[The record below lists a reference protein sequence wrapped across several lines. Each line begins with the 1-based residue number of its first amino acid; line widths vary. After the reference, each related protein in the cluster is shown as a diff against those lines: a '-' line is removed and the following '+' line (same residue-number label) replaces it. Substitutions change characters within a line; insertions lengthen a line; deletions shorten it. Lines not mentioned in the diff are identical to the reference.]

1 MKKIV
6 NEIDIDNKRVIVRCD
21 FNVPIKNGKILDS
34 SKIDAATE
42 TINYLI
48 EHNCKIILLSH
59 LGKVRSEADKQ
70 KNTLKPVFEYLKTIL
85 KTNVYFY
92 EKTRSL
98 DLDNKVKG
106 LNSREVLLIENTRHE
121 DYPDKLES
129 NNDIQLAMYWSNLGD
144 IFVLDAFAS
153 AHRAHA
159 STCGIAKFI
168 PNCYGFLVAKE
179 MANLDK
185 YVNHPEHPFTIVM
198 GGAKMD
204 DKLALI
210 KTLIKKCD
218 FMLLGGALA
227 NTCLKVLGYDIGSSL
242 ASDKP
247 EILKEV
253 YKIVNEYK
261 EKIILPTDAI
271 IGRSY
276 DANFVDYVTINEL
289 NIDDSINDIGV
300 KTLNQYREIISNSTK
315 TLFMNGTVGKYED
328 KRFANGTKELL
339 EMIKNSPCTKVAGGG
354 DALSAI
360 NTFGYQQ
367 CFNYLS
373 TGGGATLEYIA
384 NGSLIAL
391 DVIAKEN

>member
-1 MKKIV
+1 
-6 NEIDIDNKRVIVRCD
+6 
-21 FNVPIKNGKILDS
+21 
-34 SKIDAATE
+34 
-42 TINYLI
+42 
-48 EHNCKIILLSH
+48 
-59 LGKVRSEADKQ
+59 
-70 KNTLKPVFEYLKTIL
+70 
-85 KTNVYFY
+85 
-92 EKTRSL
+92 
-98 DLDNKVKG
+98 
-106 LNSREVLLIENTRHE
+106 
-121 DYPDKLES
+121 
-129 NNDIQLAMYWSNLGD
+129 
-144 IFVLDAFAS
+144 
-153 AHRAHA
+153 
-159 STCGIAKFI
+159 
-168 PNCYGFLVAKE
+168 
-179 MANLDK
+179 
-185 YVNHPEHPFTIVM
+185 
-198 GGAKMD
+198 MD

-300 KTLNQYREIISNSTK
+300 KTLNQYREIINNSTK

-367 CFNYLS
+367 YFNYLS

>member
-168 PNCYGFLVAKE
+168 PSCYGFLVAKE

-185 YVNHPEHPFTIVM
+185 YINHPEHPFTIVM

-276 DANFVDYVTINEL
+276 DDNFVDYVTINEL

-300 KTLNQYREIISNSTK
+300 KTLNQYREIINNSTK

-367 CFNYLS
+367 YFNYLS